1 MLWYKA
7 WLETRSRFQ
16 ISLLGIVIL
25 CSFQVFL
32 ETKIATSFDKADYS
46 YYYRV
51 LNGGQMLLATTWVIA
66 VTLLMMGGLLREKA
80 SGASSFT
87 LGLPVSR
94 ARLML
99 VRIGMGLMQSAV
111 LAIVPW
117 SSMFLIGRTLG
128 RTHSVSLVCFY
139 VVLLLGGGSLYFA
152 IALLISS
159 VVEGE
164 YTAPIV
170 SYGIF
175 ISLLILLGSEKLRPY
190 NPWMFMTG
198 IQYLHWRPSFTVGPI
213 PWLHIAVT
221 LLIALA
227 LTATSIK
234 AIQRREF

>member
-16 ISLLGIVIL
+16 IALLGIVAL
-25 CSFQVFL
+25 CSFQVFY
-32 ETKIATSFDKADYS
+32 EDKSATSLEKAD

-51 LNGGQMLLATTWVIA
+51 YSDGQMLLAITWVIA

-87 LGLPVSR
+87 LALPVSR
-94 ARLML
+94 ARLVL

-117 SSMFLIGRTLG
+117 SAMFLIGSAVG
-128 RTHSVSLVCFY
+128 NTHSVSLVFFY
-139 VVLLLGGGSLYFA
+139 IVLLVGGGSLYFA

-164 YTAPIV
+164 YTAPIL

-175 ISLLILLGSEKLRPY
+175 VASLIVLSGEKLRPY
-190 NPWMFMTG
+190 NPWMFITG
-198 IQYLHWRPSFTVGPI
+198 LGYLHWQPSFTVGPI
-213 PWLHIAVT
+213 PWLHIVVT
-221 LLIALA
+221 LLIALT
-227 LTATSIK
+227 LMVISIK

>member
-16 ISLLGIVIL
+16 IALLGIVAL
-25 CSFQVFL
+25 CSFQVFY
-32 ETKIATSFDKADYS
+32 EDKSATSFEKAD

-51 LNGGQMLLATTWVIA
+51 HSGGQMLLATTWVIA

-87 LGLPVSR
+87 LALPVSR

-117 SSMFLIGRTLG
+117 SAMFLIGSTVG
-128 RTHSVSLVCFY
+128 KTHSVSLVFFY
-139 VVLLLGGGSLYFA
+139 IVLLLGGGSLYFA

-159 VVEGE
+159 VLEGE

-175 ISLLILLGSEKLRPY
+175 VASLIVLSGEKLRPY
-190 NPWMFMTG
+190 NPWMFITG
-198 IQYLHWRPSFTVGPI
+198 LGYLHWRPSFTVGPI

-221 LLIALA
+221 LLIALT
-227 LTATSIK
+227 LMVISIK

>member
-16 ISLLGIVIL
+16 ISLLGIVGL

-32 ETKIATSFDKADYS
+32 DDKTATSFDKADY
-46 YYYRV
+46 YYRV
-51 LNGGQMLLATTWVIA
+51 LGSGQMLLATMWVLA

-87 LGLPVSR
+87 LALPVSR
-94 ARLML
+94 VRLML
-99 VRIGMGLMQSAV
+99 VRVGMGVMQSVALV
-111 LAIVPW
+111 IVPW
-117 SSMFLIGRTLG
+117 SAMFLIGSTVG
-128 RTHSVSLVCFY
+128 KTHSVSLAFFY
-139 VVLLLGGGSLYFA
+139 IVLLLGGGSLYFA
-152 IALLISS
+152 VALLISS

-170 SYGIF
+170 SLGIF
-175 ISLLILLGSEKLRPY
+175 IASVILLSGEKLRPY
-190 NPWMFMTG
+190 NPWIFITG
-198 IQYLHWRPSFTVGPI
+198 IGYLHWRPSFTAGPI

-221 LLIALA
+221 LLIALSLIA
-227 LTATSIK
+227 ISIK